1 MTQKVAVVFPGQG
14 SQWVGMGQDLVQVY
28 PAAKETF
35 AEADECLG
43 FALSRLCFEGPEEA
57 LNDTLNTQPAIF
69 TTSLAVWRT
78 LHRAGWAVHPA
89 FAAGH
94 SLGEYSAL
102 VAAGA
107 LTFADGL
114 RLVRERGRLMK
125 LAGERN
131 PGGMAAILQLDA
143 ETLTDICRQ
152 ASQTTGKVVQVAN
165 YNSPGQVVISG
176 DQSALEQAMRLAQ
189 AAGARRVTRLA
200 VSIASHSLLMAVVSD
215 EFRRAVD
222 TTPLE
227 QPQLPVVANVTARP
241 LSGVENIRR
250 ELVAQLTSSV
260 RWVESVQYMAEQG
273 VTRFIEV
280 GPKEVLTGLIP
291 RINKSLQAV
300 ACGTVAGVQAVLNA
314 AEGKA

>member
-1 MTQKVAVVFPGQG
+1 MTDKIAAVFPGQG
-14 SQWVGMGQDLVQVY
+14 SQWVGMGQDLVEAY
-28 PAAKETF
+28 PAARETF

-43 FALSRLCFEGPEEA
+43 FALSRLCFEGPEET
-57 LNDTLNTQPAIF
+57 LNDTYNTQPAIF
-69 TTSLAVWRT
+69 TTSMAVWRA
-78 LHRAGWAVHPA
+78 LHSAGWSVQPA

-107 LTFADGL
+107 FTFADGL

-131 PGGMAAILQLDA
+131 PGGMAAILQLDVK
-143 ETLTDICRQ
+143 TLADICQQ
-152 ASQTTGKVVQVAN
+152 ASQATGKVVQVAN
-165 YNSPGQVVISG
+165 YNSPGQIVISG
-176 DQSALEQAMRLAQ
+176 DQVALEQAMQLAQ

-200 VSIASHSLLMAVVSD
+200 VSIASHSPLMAIVSD
-215 EFRRAVD
+215 EFRRAVEA
-222 TTPLE
+222 TPIQ
-227 QPQLPVVANVTARP
+227 QPRLPVVANVTAQP
-241 LSGVENIRR
+241 LTSVDGIRH

-273 VTRFIEV
+273 VTRFIEI

-291 RINKSLQAV
+291 RINKGLQAV
-300 ACGTVAGVQAVLNA
+300 ACGTAAGVQAILA
-314 AEGKA
+314 SAGG